1 MKKRLILKTL
11 LFPIVANAADYMP
24 YPEAKIT
31 SEQWESY
38 HQVVKKDFANS
49 ERIYPDHNLA
59 TYSDDKT
66 RISFAFTMKGHL
78 AHPSWVTRQVVESN
92 GTIDMQQIGYFA
104 GDEKAFAVLFQ
115 QYAKLTEQTR
125 KQFQK

>member
-1 MKKRLILKTL
+1 MKKLLLLKIL
-11 LFPIVANAADYMP
+11 LFSIVANAADYMP

-31 SEQWESY
+31 LEQWNTYYLE
-38 HQVVKKDFANS
+38 VKTSFANS
-49 ERIYPDHNLA
+49 EKVYPDHNLA

-66 RISFAFTMKGHL
+66 RMSFAFTTKGHP
-78 AHPSWVTRQVVESN
+78 AHPSWITRQIVESN
-92 GTIDMQQIGYFA
+92 GSIDMQQIGYFA
-104 GDEKAFAVLFQ
+104 GEEKAFAVLFQ